1 MLRFLP
7 LLLLAGA
14 ASAAPEV
21 RENDRFRLE
30 AETTPQEADELLLV
44 LEQAHAQLA
53 ARFKGKPGKVVVQVT
68 EAAPGAADPRKVAIG
83 RQPGRYATRAL
94 LLREYVRVFYELARA
109 KGRPA
114 ETPWCREGQAEFLAG
129 HDWDGRTLRMGV
141 VPAVSA
147 DNLMGAA
154 LAETNQAGFD
164 LGPLVDGSQPM
175 SRALACALYGHVA
188 TGEGGKPVKGFDKFE
203 PKMAGGVK
211 AAPLFWQCFGKQAD
225 YAPAFAKWLEA
236 SQQPFVPIT
245 GDWEGLSP
253 GRLRGSC
260 GPAGRGFAA
269 CRFQIPAGE
278 FKATVGAPKEKKGW
292 RAGVVLSYASDA
304 DYAVFLAD
312 WVGDFH
318 IFKVVGGKR
327 QTLEQGNGAPPSAD
341 GYYRI
346 QLFRKKEQ
354 VYLMLEGGASYGPW
368 ELPGSGFG
376 LAVENSDLAFSDIS
390 WK

>member
-1 MLRFLP
+1 MPRFLP
-7 LLLLAGA
+7 LLLLAGV

-21 RENDRFRLE
+21 RENERFRLE
-30 AETTPQEADELLLV
+30 AEVTPQEADELLL
-44 LEQAHAQLA
+44 LLDQANAQLA
-53 ARFKGKPGKVVVQVT
+53 ARFKSKAGRVSVLVSEG
-68 EAAPGAADPRKVAIG
+68 APGAAPDGKSVRIQ
-83 RQPGRYATRAL
+83 RQAGRYATRAL
-94 LLREYVRVFYELARA
+94 LLREYVRVFYEIARA

-114 ETPWCREGQAEFLAG
+114 ETPWCRDGQAEFLAG

-147 DNLMGAA
+147 ENLMGAA
-154 LAETNQAGFD
+154 LAETRQEGFD
-164 LGPLVDGSQPM
+164 LGPLVEGGAPM
-175 SRALACALYGHVA
+175 SRALACALFGHVA
-188 TGEGGKPVKGFDKFE
+188 TGDGGKPLKGFERFE

-211 AAPLFWQCFGKQAD
+211 AAPLFWQCFGKPPE
-225 YAPAFAKWLEA
+225 YAPAFAKWLEG
-236 SQQPFVPIT
+236 SQQPFVPIS

-253 GRLRGSC
+253 GRLRGSSS
-260 GPAGRGFAA
+260 GQGFAA
-269 CRFQIPAGE
+269 CRFRLEASE

-292 RAGVVLSYASDA
+292 RTGVILSNAGDGE
-304 DYAVFLAD
+304 YAVFLAD

-346 QLFRKKEQ
+346 HLFRKKEK
-354 VYLMLEGGASYGPW
+354 VFLMLEGGASYGPW
-368 ELPGSGFG
+368 DLEGSGFG
-376 LAVENSDLAFSDIS
+376 LVVENNDLLFTDIS